1 MGFSLSGA
9 LSGAISGGSVGGMPG
24 AIAGGVLG
32 GVMSGGEEERLNESN
47 KISEQAYQNLDPY
60 RQAGNV
66 ALNRYM
72 ELLGLDPI
80 SAQQPA
86 AQNATTTPGTVPG
99 SLVGVAGWTEE
110 DEREW
115 NNLYASSDNPPDPRR
130 VQQLEQKRS
139 AAMGAAGAAQAS
151 AAPGVPTMGAPGSA
165 QPAQS
170 RSIEDLLRATP
181 GYAFQ
186 TAEEERAIE
195 RAAAG
200 RGQRISGNVLEEL
213 AARAGQRAI
222 GTAYGTQ
229 LDRLAQL
236 SAAGQN
242 AAAGQGGIAGG
253 ISSRRYDAAAAGNE
267 SRDTLLASGIQAAG
281 SYFGRKPA

>member
-1 MGFSLSGA
+1 MGFSLRGA
-9 LSGAISGGSVGGMPG
+9 LSGAIAGGSVGGMPG

-32 GVMSGGEEERLNESN
+32 GVASGGEEKRLNESN

-86 AQNATTTPGTVPG
+86 A
-99 SLVGVAGWTEE
+99 
-110 DEREW
+110 
-115 NNLYASSDNPPDPRR
+115 
-130 VQQLEQKRS
+130 
-139 AAMGAAGAAQAS
+139 
-151 AAPGVPTMGAPGSA
+151 PGVPTMGAPGSG

-213 AARAGQRAI
+213 ATRAGQRAI